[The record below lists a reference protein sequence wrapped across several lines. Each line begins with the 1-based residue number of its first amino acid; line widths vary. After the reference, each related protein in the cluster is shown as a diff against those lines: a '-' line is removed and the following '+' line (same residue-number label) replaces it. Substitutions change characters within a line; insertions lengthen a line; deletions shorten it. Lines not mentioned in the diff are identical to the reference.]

1 MSRQQHAD
9 LEQID
14 RRVEQVQGRLGT
26 VQEENSKLKEQERAL
41 QRQLKV
47 EQEKGEALMD
57 RVADLESTVL
67 RSRREMTE
75 LRMSS
80 ENFDRS
86 NFPGGL
92 TLEEAGGQTEPGDDR
107 R

>member
-41 QRQLKV
+41 QRQRRLGGPRGL
-47 EQEKGEALMD
+47 GEALNGF
-57 RVADLESTVL
+57 RHFRLSPQPL
-67 RSRREMTE
+67 RCFRCR
-75 LRMSS
+75 
-80 ENFDRS
+80 NF
-86 NFPGGL
+86 L
-92 TLEEAGGQTEPGDDR
+92 
-107 R
+107 